1 MVKFFRY
8 LMCSL
13 TFTAIAGC
21 QTLVLM
27 ADGETELFP
36 VGEFNFIDGNPVNDY
51 IVGDHQTND
60 PALVIN
66 GDGAFAIANRIQTQI
81 EINESCDDNAT
92 PPDSTCNGGLR
103 NVVFSGLEQDRA
115 MTVFHSRRSNSFAG
129 ANVKWTMKFPNESAS
144 VPIFG
149 GRTLAL
155 LDGGGQS
162 FSIEAGAYRD
172 DRDDNDTSGVPAL
185 PPATQLLSGS
195 AQNDGQCIELLI
207 SGIGMDPVR
216 VSVDRS
222 APIKFHYNI
231 VAFEDTRFSLRVE
244 GVGAMVAPEPRTQ
257 ACTSSNEVNTATV
270 RGSLPLITP
279 NRIHIFENSDSGFYR
294 LGVSGGSPDFLDSQ
308 ILDYSSISEVDANA
322 IVSVARA
329 LRNQTVIDDVTIDMI
344 APR

>member
-27 ADGETELFP
+27 ADGETELFSE
-36 VGEFNFIDGNPVNDY
+36 GEFNYIGGSPINDY

-66 GDGAFAIANRIQTQI
+66 GDGAFAIANGIRGQI
-81 EINESCDDNAT
+81 EVNEDCDRDGP
-92 PPDSTCNGGLR
+92 PPDLDCNGGLR
-103 NVVFSGLEQDRA
+103 NVAFASYSHDPGV
-115 MTVFHSRRSNSFAG
+115 TVFHSKNSSSFAG
-129 ANVKWTMKFPNESAS
+129 ANVKWTMKFPDEIAS
-144 VPIFG
+144 VNVFG
-149 GRTLAL
+149 GRTVGLIDSA
-155 LDGGGQS
+155 GQS
-162 FSIEAGAYRD
+162 FNIEAGGD
-172 DRDDNDTSGVPAL
+172 SGNSSGGLAL

-279 NRIHIFENSDSGFYR
+279 NRIHIFEDSDSGFYR